1 MLMELQ
7 VVSDL
12 GACERWELTWSF
24 SRDRSPSAADL
35 TWSFSRDR
43 SPSAAD
49 GYIILWDSGAA
60 KEKRKSPWG
69 WGGREDVTKAK
80 RSQSHHF
87 RQ

>member
-7 VVSDL
+7 VISDL
-12 GACERWELTWSF
+12 GVCERWE
-24 SRDRSPSAADL
+24 L